1 MRILLLCLML
11 CSYGCKDFMPVPVTP
26 DRKPIPVNP
35 PLDLTTKPQ
44 QAPAATPEVTPEVT
58 KQVAP
63 QDTQQVKP
71 PEAPVLRN
79 TLIQYT
85 IDNCRWCEYDRNQ
98 VFPSWKAKGWNIPEP
113 VKHKGAQASGV
124 YPRYEI
130 YDADGNK
137 KTHKGS
143 LISYKP

>member
-1 MRILLLCLML
+1 ML

-35 PLDLTTKPQ
+35 PLDLSTKPQ
-44 QAPAATPEVTPEVT
+44 KVTEAAPAATPEVAPEVT
-58 KQVAP
+58 PEA
-63 QDTQQVKP
+63 KP
-71 PEAPVLRN
+71 PAAPVLRN
-79 TLIQYT
+79 TVIQYT
-85 IDNCRWCEYDRNQ
+85 IDSCQWCEYDRKQ
-98 VFPSWKAKGWNIPEP
+98 VFPGWKAKGWNIPEP
-113 VKHKGAQASGV
+113 IKHKGAEAKGV
-124 YPRYEI
+124 YPRYDI

>member
-35 PLDLTTKPQ
+35 PLDLSTKPQ
-44 QAPAATPEVTPEVT
+44 KVTEAAPAATPEVTPEV
-58 KQVAP
+58 AP
-63 QDTQQVKP
+63 EVKP
-71 PEAPVLRN
+71 PAAPVLRN
-79 TLIQYT
+79 TVIQYT
-85 IDNCRWCEYDRNQ
+85 IESCSWCKYDQKQ
-98 VFPSWKAKGWNIPEP
+98 VFPRWAAKGWKILDP
-113 VKHKGAQASGV
+113 VDETATAKGV
-124 YPRYEI
+124 YPRYDI